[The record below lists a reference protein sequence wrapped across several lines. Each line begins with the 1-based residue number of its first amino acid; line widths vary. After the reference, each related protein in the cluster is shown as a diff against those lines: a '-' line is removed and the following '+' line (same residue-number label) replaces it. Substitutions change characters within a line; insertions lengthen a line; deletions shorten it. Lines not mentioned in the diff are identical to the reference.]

1 AADPRSAVVERD
13 LPAVLGER
21 GRRHHG
27 GGPAGSRRQPACR
40 GGATVSWSPPDGLAP
55 AVSNRSGLVG
65 RVSLLPRL
73 SRAGWLGTGVLA
85 AFVLLAVLSPVLVPA
100 SSRRVIDATGP
111 ELAAP
116 SGRYPLGTDENGL
129 SVLALLVAG
138 ARQSLLVGF
147 LATGLAVG
155 FGTLVGTVTGYFR
168 GALSVGLRWLTEW
181 FLVLPQVPFAMALA
195 SVLPPG
201 AGPLVL
207 AIAVTSWAGVA
218 GVVRAGVLAARTR
231 PHLQRVAA
239 LGAGHWHRIRF
250 HIVPATLPL
259 VAANA
264 TLTLANAVLAEA
276 TLSFLRLGDPGQ
288 PSWGAMLRQAS
299 VS

>member
-1 AADPRSAVVERD
+1 
-13 LPAVLGER
+13 
-21 GRRHHG
+21 
-27 GGPAGSRRQPACR
+27 
-40 GGATVSWSPPDGLAP
+40 
-55 AVSNRSGLVG
+55 
-65 RVSLLPRL
+65 
-73 SRAGWLGTGVLA
+73 
-85 AFVLLAVLSPVLVPA
+85 
-100 SSRRVIDATGP
+100 
-111 ELAAP
+111 
-116 SGRYPLGTDENGL
+116 
-129 SVLALLVAG
+129 
-138 ARQSLLVGF
+138 
-147 LATGLAVG
+147 
-155 FGTLVGTVTGYFR
+155 
-168 GALSVGLRWLTEW
+168 
-181 FLVLPQVPFAMALA
+181 LPQVPFAMALA

-218 GVVRAGVLAARTR
+218 RVVRAGVLAARTR

-299 VS
+299 VSGAVSAGAWWYLLAPGLAITMVVLAFAACGHALDTAFAA